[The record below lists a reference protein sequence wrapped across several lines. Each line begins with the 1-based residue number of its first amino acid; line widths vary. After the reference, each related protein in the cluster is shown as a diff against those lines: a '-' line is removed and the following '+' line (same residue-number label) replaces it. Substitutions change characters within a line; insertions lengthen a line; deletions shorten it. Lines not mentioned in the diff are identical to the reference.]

1 MFQGDNW
8 ASMRE
13 GELIR
18 RILLQA
24 SEQGARLFRCNTGK
38 GWVGQIVSQT
48 PELITLKNYR
58 VLSAGLVNGGS
69 DIIGWSPRE
78 IHQGHVGSTLAIFTA
93 IEAKTGRLK
102 PTHEQ
107 ESFLAAVERAGG
119 IARVVR
125 EGEF

>member
-1 MFQGDNW
+1 
-8 ASMRE
+8 MRE

-24 SEQGARLFRCNTGK
+24 SENGARLFRCNTGK
-38 GWVGQIVSQT
+38 GWVGQVVSQT

-58 VLSAGLVNGGS
+58 VFTAGLTNGGS
-69 DIIGWSPRE
+69 DLIGWSPR
-78 IHQGHVGSTLAIFTA
+78 IIDDQRVAVFTA

-119 IARVVR
+119 IAKVVR
-125 EGEF
+125 ETDF

>member
-1 MFQGDNW
+1 
-8 ASMRE
+8 MRE

-18 RILLQA
+18 RIMLQA
-24 SEQGARLFRCNTGK
+24 SEQGARLWRNNCGQMQTADGRWVRYGVCN
-38 GWVGQIVSQT
+38 
-48 PELITLKNYR
+48 P
-58 VLSAGLVNGGS
+58 GGS
-69 DIIGWSPRE
+69 DLIGFTP
-78 IHQGHVGSTLAIFTA
+78 HVVVPSDVGRSLAIFTA

-125 EGEF
+125 DSEF

>member
-1 MFQGDNW
+1 
-8 ASMRE
+8 MRE

-24 SEQGARLFRCNTGK
+24 SESGARLWRNNCGMLQDAQGRWVRYGVCN
-38 GWVGQIVSQT
+38 
-48 PELITLKNYR
+48 P
-58 VLSAGLVNGGS
+58 GGS
-69 DIIGWSPRE
+69 DLLGFTPYIVLASD
-78 IHQGHVGSTLAIFTA
+78 VGRTLAVFTA

-125 EGEF
+125 EGEPY

>member
-1 MFQGDNW
+1 
-8 ASMRE
+8 MRE

-24 SEQGARLFRCNTGK
+24 SEQGARLWRNNCGMLQDAQGRWVRYGVCN
-38 GWVGQIVSQT
+38 
-48 PELITLKNYR
+48 P
-58 VLSAGLVNGGS
+58 GGS
-69 DIIGWSPRE
+69 DLIGFTPRIIAGE
-78 IHQGHVGSTLAIFTA
+78 QVAVFTA
-93 IEAKTGRLK
+93 IEAKTGRLR

-125 EGEF
+125 ESDF

>member
-1 MFQGDNW
+1 
-8 ASMRE
+8 MRE

-24 SEQGARLFRCNTGK
+24 SESGARLWRNNCGMLQDAQGRWVRYGVCN
-38 GWVGQIVSQT
+38 
-48 PELITLKNYR
+48 P
-58 VLSAGLVNGGS
+58 GGS
-69 DIIGWSPRE
+69 DLIGWTPVN
-78 IHQGHVGSTLAIFTA
+78 GVAVFTA

-119 IARVVR
+119 IARIVR
-125 EGEF
+125 ETDVSDDNTSLL